1 MSKRVKTIIC
11 LFVLVSISFI
21 SFSAKPAFTSG
32 NNSFGITLSQFNC
45 DMDFLDDDQQIQIA
59 DAIMKGQLLV
69 YPVIGEGPAFSL
81 ETLDWNIQYSESPST
96 FQLYLQSLNC
106 IKYLARGY
114 ELTGDQKYLRL
125 GKEFISS
132 WEAYKSDEVLS
143 KGNPYVWY
151 DHGTAL
157 RAENLIYFAL
167 VCEQANCL
175 DAQFSESIR
184 SLIKRHGE
192 FLSDNAHYT
201 KNHNHGI
208 FQDRALIYIA
218 YFINDEDS
226 ERYIDLAKKRLESQK
241 NYAFNSEMVHVEN
254 SPGYQI
260 GVLNLFRTISEFLIQ
275 FKDPFGEKL
284 YQDILQSAEFMA
296 YIHKPNGL
304 TAEIGDTN
312 GAVNIQRNTNN
323 SLTQFKN
330 EHLIYAATQGTQ
342 GTSPQN
348 NTAVFLKSGYF
359 IAREHW
365 DKEDFNQATWSML
378 KAGYSS
384 KTHKHADDI
393 SFMLYSKGYD
403 IFVDPGWYNYITGN
417 EYRDYFVSSRAHNTV
432 IVDGK
437 TYSTTEENSSKTG
450 LLKYK
455 IGEDYDYALG
465 FNDMYRGV
473 NIDRHYYEMNDS
485 ILLYDNIKSDQTHI
499 YSQLFHLSE
508 NMKIISASDQEVKIQ
523 LADTGYIV
531 RIRQLGA
538 KPSLNIIHGDYQNS
552 EYGYISRKMNHL
564 DLISTLKYDVK
575 ASNVDFI
582 TLITIEDAQGLVKLT
597 KSNAA
602 EQVYLPANHFLFD
615 QQKMQLNA
623 GQIRI
628 NLQERQRFYPDKI
641 SMQLS
646 GRHIK
651 LQNLAQTA
659 DGLFYA
665 WYIVSKDGR
674 VTFKSDYSESSDLE
688 YDLNGE
694 SEYFVKAYVK
704 SKLGQR
710 KSAIVAALHYD
721 PLSQSY
727 QNVTDQYPY
736 LNLAYNGQEFEK
748 IDKRN
753 YIFKVNFDYS
763 WNYMIKWY
771 IYRNG
776 GYYDSLSIT
785 DKKELAYT
793 FDKPGKYTVMYYL
806 TTLNGDNE
814 FWNFEQIGVGE

>member
-45 DMDFLDDDQQIQIA
+45 DMDFLDDGQQIQIA

-69 YPVIGEGPAFSL
+69 YPTIGEGPVFSV
-81 ETLDWNIQYSESPST
+81 ETLDWNIQYGESPST

-132 WEAYKSDEVLS
+132 WEAYESDEVLP

-167 VCEQANCL
+167 VCEQANCV
-175 DAQFSESIR
+175 DPQFVESIKN
-184 SLIKRHGE
+184 LIKRHGE
-192 FLSDNAHYT
+192 ILSDDAHYT

-218 YFINDEDS
+218 YFIDDEHS
-226 ERYIDLAKKRLESQK
+226 ERYIDLAKKRLEGQM

-254 SPGYQI
+254 SPGYQAV
-260 GVLNLFRTISEFLIQ
+260 VLHLFRTISEFLLQ
-275 FKDPFGEKL
+275 FNDPYGNKL
-284 YQDILQSAEFMA
+284 YHDILQSCEFMA
-296 YIHKPNGL
+296 YILKHNGL
-304 TAEIGDTN
+304 TAEVGDTN
-312 GAVNIQRNTNN
+312 SDIDVQSKTKIA
-323 SLTQFKN
+323 LTYFDNDK
-330 EHLIYAATQGTQ
+330 LTYAATQGTQ
-342 GTSPQN
+342 GISPQK
-348 NTAVFLKSGYF
+348 NTAIFPETGYL

-365 DKEDFNQATWSML
+365 DKEDFNQATWSMF

-384 KTHKHADDI
+384 KTHKHADDL

-417 EYRDYFVSSRAHNTV
+417 KYRDYFVSSRAHNTL

-437 TYSTTEENSSKTG
+437 TYSATEENSSKTG
-450 LLKYK
+450 LLEYRK
-455 IGEDYDYALG
+455 GEGYNYALG
-465 FNDMYRGV
+465 FNDMYEGV
-473 NIDRHYYEMNDS
+473 QIDRHYYELNDA
-485 ILLYDNIKSDQTHI
+485 IVIYDNIKADNVHN

-531 RIRQLGA
+531 RVRQMGVT
-538 KPSLNIIHGDYQNS
+538 PSLDIIHGDYQQS
-552 EYGYISRKMNHL
+552 EYGYISREMNHL
-564 DLISTLKYDVK
+564 DVINTLKYGVK
-575 ASNVDFI
+575 ASDVDFI
-582 TLITIEDAQGLVKLT
+582 SLITIEDAKGLVKLT
-597 KSNAA
+597 KSDAA
-602 EQVYLPANHFLFD
+602 EQVYLPANQFLFD

-665 WYIVSKDGR
+665 WYIVSKDGK
-674 VTFKSDYSESSDLE
+674 VTFKSDYSESSVLE
-688 YDLNGE
+688 YDLSGE
-694 SEYFVKAYVK
+694 SEYFIKAYVK
-704 SKLGQR
+704 SKSGQR
-710 KSAIVAALHYD
+710 KSAIVAALRYN
-721 PLSQSY
+721 PLSHTY

-736 LNLAYNGQEFEK
+736 LGLVYNGQEFEK

-753 YIFKVNFDYS
+753 YIFKINFDYS

-776 GYYDSLSIT
+776 GYYDNLSIT
-785 DKKELAYT
+785 DKKELTYT

-814 FWNFEQIGVGE
+814 FWNFEQIEVGE